1 MRITIKDLQRMRA
14 CESGVAAFREVCG
27 DVIEGEWTAEA
38 QAFALSTPLRRYLGW
53 AVHVGLIPL
62 WSMNR
67 WDLTR
72 ADLTD
77 ADLTRANLRYANLG
91 GADLTRANLRRAD
104 LRYADLRYAD
114 LTDADLRCADLRYA
128 DLTDADL
135 GGHDAD
141 DLRRRGAI
149 V

>member
-72 ADLTD
+72 ADL
-77 ADLTRANLRYANLG
+77 
-91 GADLTRANLRRAD
+91 
-104 LRYADLRYAD
+104 RYADLRYAD
-114 LTDADLRCADLRYA
+114 LTDADLAGANLTRA
-128 DLTDADL
+128 DLTRANL
-135 GGHDAD
+135 AGHDAD

>member
-53 AVHVGLIPL
+53 AVHDGLIPL

-72 ADLTD
+72 ADL
-77 ADLTRANLRYANLG
+77 RYANLG
-91 GADLTRANLRRAD
+91 GADLTDAD
-104 LRYADLRYAD
+104 LTGADLAGAN
-114 LTDADLRCADLRYA
+114 LTDADLAGANLTRA
-128 DLTDADL
+128 DLTRANL
-135 GGHDAD
+135 AGHDAD